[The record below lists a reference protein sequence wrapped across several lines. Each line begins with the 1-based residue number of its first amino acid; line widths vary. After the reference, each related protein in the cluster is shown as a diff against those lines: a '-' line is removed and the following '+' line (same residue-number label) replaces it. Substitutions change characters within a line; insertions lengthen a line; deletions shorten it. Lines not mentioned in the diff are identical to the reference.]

1 MQNTV
6 VYNFAVVTFT
16 LSYLPFVY
24 SIWKNTCNIDV
35 NCIFLQFL
43 AVSLFFID
51 GLVTKNIFLFITSI
65 IIWLCIIIS
74 MGLMYRRQNCIKN
87 DYSNELNS

>member
-16 LSYLPFVY
+16 LSYFPLVY
-24 SIWKNTCNIDV
+24 SIWKNTSNIDV

-43 AVSLFFID
+43 AVSLFFLD
-51 GLVTKNIFLFITSI
+51 GLVTENIFLYTTSI
-65 IIWLCIIIS
+65 IIWLCIVIS
-74 MGLMYRRQNCIKN
+74 MGIMYRRRTCFHNS
-87 DYSNELNS
+87 YSNELN